1 MSDSNSPR
9 GEHEQEQEQE
19 QRENQ
24 LNSSSTMT
32 SISETLDPAQM
43 GISLADLD
51 ADADGDVDVD
61 VVGVSEPEDAGLT
74 NAEIFPVMYTG
85 DVPQGDVGD
94 LSDIWPG
101 PMDLAAY
108 GPVSSSRVLA
118 VPPEAWLPPD
128 DENWIYDFNEE
139 ALNDE
144 VYDSDSKVVPLMIV
158 SFFYFFIFFYLVCYK
173 ALTRH

>member
-43 GISLADLD
+43 GISLADL
-51 ADADGDVDVD
+51 DADGDVDVD

-158 SFFYFFIFFYLVCYK
+158 SFFYFFFYFYLVCYK